1 MAKVVRHPETRDVWP
16 RALVL
21 IGLGLLVFLALAAL
35 GLRLIFDTAPF
46 WPLAGTQMNGSAA
59 GPALQDFPGADL
71 AAFRQQEDRELG
83 MLAWV
88 DRNGGIAR
96 IPIDDAM
103 KLIAAQGLPD
113 WAGTPAAAGEDCALL
128 EGEVPRAPQAGI
140 CRARADAAQPNA
152 RAPQQRQAAPAMET
166 RP

>member
-46 WPLAGTQMNGSAA
+46 WPLAGAQMNGSAA

-83 MLAWV
+83 ILAWV

-103 KLIAAQGLPD
+103 KLVAAQGLPD
-113 WAGTPAAAGEDCALL
+113 WAGTPAAADEDCPLL
-128 EGEVPRAPQAGI
+128 EGQVPRAPQAGI
-140 CRARADAAQPNA
+140 CRASADAAQPNA

>member
-21 IGLGLLVFLALAAL
+21 LGLGLVVFLALVAL

-46 WPLAGTQMNGSAA
+46 WPLAGTQMKGSAA
-59 GPALQDFPGADL
+59 GPALQHFPGADL
-71 AAFRQQEDRELG
+71 AAFRQQEDRELDTLG
-83 MLAWV
+83 WV

-103 KLIAAQGLPD
+103 KLVAAQGLPD

-128 EGEVPRAPQAGI
+128 EGQVPRAPQAGT
-140 CRARADAAQPNA
+140 CRANADAAQPNA
-152 RAPQQRQAAPAMET
+152 TTPQHQAAPAT
-166 RP
+166 GARP